1 MEGRTVGGVAA
12 VGKVDYREVLSAQ
25 DFAVFSKL
33 REVRKGLA
41 EKEGVPPYTI
51 FTNEQLAAV
60 VRQKVTTKAEARGA
74 RPEAVPASVPSRS
87 ETLGQSRWPRP
98 ALVTAE
104 RPLQR
109 TFGAGQSPVVDHP
122 RLALREWSRGSSS
135 IKIGTVHA
143 FSLIQTWNKSSV
155 ISL

>member
-1 MEGRTVGGVAA
+1 MEHKSCSTGLRGGRAELG
-12 VGKVDYREVLSAQ
+12 DRS
-25 DFAVFSKL
+25 
-33 REVRKGLA
+33 VR
-41 EKEGVPPYTI
+41 EGV
-51 FTNEQLAAV
+51 
-60 VRQKVTTKAEARGA
+60 
-74 RPEAVPASVPSRS
+74 RPEAV
-87 ETLGQSRWPRP
+87 P

-135 IKIGTVHA
+135 IKIGSVHG